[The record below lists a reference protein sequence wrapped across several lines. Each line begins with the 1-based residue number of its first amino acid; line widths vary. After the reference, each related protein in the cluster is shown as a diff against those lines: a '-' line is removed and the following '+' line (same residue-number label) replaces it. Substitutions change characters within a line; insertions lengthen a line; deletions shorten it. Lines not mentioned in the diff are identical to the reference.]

1 MRRVVL
7 HRLAGLAI
15 TLPLTAVVVFL
26 LTSVIPGDVA
36 RRILG
41 REATQ
46 QAVDAKRAALGLD
59 RPLWDQFGSWV
70 GGFVRGDWGASYTK
84 GEPVRELVLGHLG
97 RSLVLGG
104 LAFAI
109 LVPLATGLGLLAGYR
124 SGTRTDRTISV
135 AGLLGTATPEFV
147 SGVALLVVFTVQLG
161 WLPVSARSEYGLR
174 GLVLPIACLLIAT
187 VGYVSRMVRASV
199 VATLDQPYVRTARL
213 KGLTT
218 GQLVRRH
225 VLRNSLLVPITALGV
240 QLRYV
245 VGGLVTVEL
254 LFNYGGI
261 GSLLLEA
268 ARDKDV
274 PTLQAAT
281 LVVGAFVTAT
291 FLITDLLYLA
301 IDPRVRLTR
310 SPA

>member
-1 MRRVVL
+1 MHRVVL
-7 HRLAGLAI
+7 RRVAALAI
-15 TLPLTAVVVFL
+15 TLPLTAAVVFF
-26 LTSVIPGDVA
+26 LTSVLPGDVA

-46 QAVDAKRAALGLD
+46 EAVDAKNAALGLD
-59 RPLWDQFGSWV
+59 RPLWQQFADWA
-70 GGFVRGDWGASYTK
+70 GGFLRGDWGTSFTK
-84 GEPVRELVLGHLG
+84 GEPVRGLVLAHLG

-104 LAFAI
+104 AAFLI
-109 LVPLATGLGLLAGYR
+109 LVPLSVGLGLLAGFR
-124 SGTRTDRTISV
+124 HGTRTDRVINV
-135 AGLLGTATPEFV
+135 GGLIGTATPEFV
-147 SGVALLVVFTVQLG
+147 SGVVLLIVFTVQLH
-161 WLPVSARSEYGLR
+161 WLPVSARPEHGPA

-187 VGYVSRMVRASV
+187 TGYVSRMVRSSV
-199 VATLDQPYVRTARL
+199 VTTLEQPYVRTARL

-218 GQLVRRH
+218 NELVRRH

-281 LVVGAFVTAT
+281 LVAGAFIMVT
-291 FLITDLLYLA
+291 FLITDLLYMW
-301 IDPRVRLTR
+301 IDPRVRIGQQR
-310 SPA
+310 

>member
-7 HRLAGLAI
+7 HRLAALAI
-15 TLPLTAVVVFL
+15 TLPLTSAVVFL
-26 LTSVIPGDVA
+26 LTAVIPGDVA

-46 QAVDAKRAALGLD
+46 QAVEAKRATLGLD
-59 RPLWDQFGSWV
+59 RPLWRQFGSWV
-70 GGFVRGDWGASYTK
+70 GGFVRGDWGTSYTK

-104 LAFAI
+104 LAFVI
-109 LVPLATGLGLLAGYR
+109 LVPVATGLGLLAGYR
-124 SGTRTDRTISV
+124 NGTRTDRTISV
-135 AGLLGTATPEFV
+135 VGLLGTATPEFV
-147 SGVALLVVFTVQLG
+147 SGVVLLVVFTVQLG
-161 WLPVSARSEYGLR
+161 WLPVSARPEYGLR

-199 VATLDQPYVRTARL
+199 VATLEQPYVRTAQL

-254 LFNYGGI
+254 LFNYNGI

-291 FLITDLLYLA
+291 FLVTDLLYLA
-301 IDPRVRLTR
+301 IDPRVRLAG